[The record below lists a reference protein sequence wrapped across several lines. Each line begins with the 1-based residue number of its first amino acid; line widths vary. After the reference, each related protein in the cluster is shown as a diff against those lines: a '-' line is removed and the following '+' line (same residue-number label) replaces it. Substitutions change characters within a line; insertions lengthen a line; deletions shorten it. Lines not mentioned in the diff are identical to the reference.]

1 MNMGWLWWGKL
12 SETRVHSMS
21 HFLCIAQQTF
31 TKHLLFHLH
40 VNCLPPLMKSQNA
53 NWQHLL
59 LSLAENGIQGE
70 SSSYFGKSHS
80 FPGSLPHTCV
90 IKLLFEFLL
99 LNMSHVNLILRPSL
113 KENFLLMTVN
123 KQMNGLIKGSQCY
136 TVVKSTGFG
145 GR

>member
-1 MNMGWLWWGKL
+1 MG
-12 SETRVHSMS
+12 
-21 HFLCIAQQTF
+21 QT
-31 TKHLLFHLH
+31 
-40 VNCLPPLMKSQNA
+40 P

-59 LSLAENGIQGE
+59 LSLTENAIQGE
-70 SSSYFGKSHS
+70 GSSYFGKSHS
-80 FPGSLPHTCV
+80 FPGSLPYTCV

-123 KQMNGLIKGSQCY
+123 KRMNRLIKGSQCY